1 MIILAL
7 SSEAKA
13 RLLNLLGTLQTL
25 PTTAT
30 STTNNLLNTANS
42 STNVTELLNTLNTNG
57 LVDTSL
63 ITNLLNSTT
72 TNVTDLLNSTTTNVT
87 DLLNTTTASA
97 TDLLNTTTATATG
110 LLNTTTTA
118 TTNLLIDLLRLRL
131 LPSLNALRND
141 LTNRLNQTVQL
152 STEYETLTGVLLAVL
167 SDYAVLVESDG
178 TMNFVNLSKIE
189 TVASL

>member
-13 RLLNLLGTLQTL
+13 RLLNLLGTLQSL

-30 STTNNLLNTANS
+30 STTTTTTNNLLNTANS
-42 STNVTELLNTLNTNG
+42 STNVTELLSTLNTNG

-63 ITNLLNSTT
+63 ITNLLNT
-72 TNVTDLLNSTTTNVT
+72 TTTNVT
-87 DLLNTTTASA
+87 DLLNTTTTSA
-97 TDLLNTTTATATG
+97 TNLLNTTTATATG

-167 SDYAVLVESDG
+167 SDYVVLVESDG
-178 TMNFVNLSKIE
+178 TMHFVNLSKIE

>member
-1 MIILAL
+1 MAL

-13 RLLNLLGTLQTL
+13 RLLNLLGTLQSL

-30 STTNNLLNTANS
+30 STTTTTTNVTDLLNTANS
-42 STNVTELLNTLNTNG
+42 STNVTELLSTLNTNG

-63 ITNLLNSTT
+63 ITNLLNT
-72 TNVTDLLNSTTTNVT
+72 TTTNVT
-87 DLLNTTTASA
+87 DLLNTTTTSA
-97 TDLLNTTTATATG
+97 TNLLNTTTATATG

-167 SDYAVLVESDG
+167 SDYVVLVESDG
-178 TMNFVNLSKIE
+178 TMHFVNLSKIE

>member
-1 MIILAL
+1 MAL

-13 RLLNLLGTLQTL
+13 RLLNLLGTLQSL

-30 STTNNLLNTANS
+30 STTTTTTTNLLNTANS
-42 STNVTELLNTLNTNG
+42 STNVTELLSTLNTNG

-63 ITNLLNSTT
+63 ITNLLNTT
-72 TNVTDLLNSTTTNVT
+72 TT
-87 DLLNTTTASA
+87 SA
-97 TDLLNTTTATATG
+97 TNLLNTTTATATG

-167 SDYAVLVESDG
+167 SDYVVLVESDG
-178 TMNFVNLSKIE
+178 TMHFVNLSKIE

>member
-13 RLLNLLGTLQTL
+13 RLLNLLGTLQSL

-30 STTNNLLNTANS
+30 STTTTTTNNLLNTANS
-42 STNVTELLNTLNTNG
+42 STNVTELLSTLNTNG

-63 ITNLLNSTT
+63 ITNLLDTTT
-72 TNVTDLLNSTTTNVT
+72 TNV
-87 DLLNTTTASA
+87 

-167 SDYAVLVESDG
+167 SDYVVLVESDG
-178 TMNFVNLSKIE
+178 TMHFVNLSKIE

>member
-13 RLLNLLGTLQTL
+13 RLLNLLGTLQSL

-30 STTNNLLNTANS
+30 STTTTTTNVTDLLNTANS
-42 STNVTELLNTLNTNG
+42 STNVTELLSTLNTNG

-63 ITNLLNSTT
+63 ITNLLNT
-72 TNVTDLLNSTTTNVT
+72 TTTNVT
-87 DLLNTTTASA
+87 DLLNTTTTSA
-97 TDLLNTTTATATG
+97 TNLLNTTTATATG

-167 SDYAVLVESDG
+167 SDYVVLVESDG
-178 TMNFVNLSKIE
+178 TMHFVNLSKIE

>member
-72 TNVTDLLNSTTTNVT
+72 TNVTDLLN
-87 DLLNTTTASA
+87 
-97 TDLLNTTTATATG
+97 TTTATATG

-167 SDYAVLVESDG
+167 SDYVVLVESDG
-178 TMNFVNLSKIE
+178 TMHFVNLSKIE

>member
-1 MIILAL
+1 MAL

-13 RLLNLLGTLQTL
+13 RLLNLLGTLQSL

-30 STTNNLLNTANS
+30 STTTTTTNNLLNTANS

-57 LVDTSL
+57 LIDTSL
-63 ITNLLNSTT
+63 ITNLLNT
-72 TNVTDLLNSTTTNVT
+72 TTTNVT

-167 SDYAVLVESDG
+167 SDYVVLVESDG
-178 TMNFVNLSKIE
+178 TMHFVNLSKIE

>member
-63 ITNLLNSTT
+63 ITNLLN
-72 TNVTDLLNSTTTNVT
+72 
-87 DLLNTTTASA
+87 TTTASV

-118 TTNLLIDLLRLRL
+118 TTNLLIDLLKLRL

>member
-63 ITNLLNSTT
+63 ITNLLNT
-72 TNVTDLLNSTTTNVT
+72 TTTNVT
-87 DLLNTTTASA
+87 DLLNTTTAG
-97 TDLLNTTTATATG
+97 ATG

-118 TTNLLIDLLRLRL
+118 TTNLLIDLLKLRL

-167 SDYAVLVESDG
+167 SDYVVLVESDG
-178 TMNFVNLSKIE
+178 TMHFVNLSKIE

>member
-1 MIILAL
+1 MAL

-13 RLLNLLGTLQTL
+13 RLLNLLGTLQSL
-25 PTTAT
+25 PSTTS
-30 STTNNLLNTANS
+30 STPITNNLLSTANS
-42 STNVTELLNTLNTNG
+42 STNVTDLLNTLNNNS

-63 ITNLLNSTT
+63 ITNLLNT
-72 TNVTDLLNSTTTNVT
+72 
-87 DLLNTTTASA
+87 TTTAA
-97 TDLLNTTTATATG
+97 TDLLNTTTTAATG

-141 LTNRLNQTVQL
+141 LTSRLNQEVQL
-152 STEYETLTGVLLAVL
+152 STPYETLTGVLLAVL
-167 SDYAVLVESDG
+167 SDYAVLVENDG
-178 TMNFVNLSKIE
+178 TMNFINLSKIE